1 MTEDFSRYRVVI
13 SYSRFSTPEQSQG
26 ASTARQSDAA
36 AAFATRH
43 HLTLSPRSCLDAG
56 LSGYHGDHLLSGA
69 FGALLDSLR
78 DGTIATPALVLVEAA
93 DRFGRLPSIDA
104 LRVLFDRLF
113 EAGADLYLLDR
124 NLLVTADRFNR
135 DLGTQITLLAEIHAA
150 HAYSARLSQRLLDAH
165 QRGREAIVRGEAV
178 RKGWAPAW
186 VRWDDTTT
194 TWQLTDYAAAIDQL
208 LTLLESGLGQL
219 RTAAAL
225 NAANIPTPRG
235 KCWTPGSIAHLA
247 YSPAVAG
254 GRETRRRT
262 GEIAWDYYPAVWPR
276 PRWEALKQQMQQR
289 DGADGGHGKQGQM
302 LWVGQGITKCLCGA
316 VIGARTASCVVKG
329 ERITHQYLRC
339 RARLT
344 NACDQPAIRLQ
355 LATAHLLTRL
365 QSDTLAALFARPDKS
380 DAIAQLR
387 QQAAASQQRIIEAR
401 AMLAVLETE
410 LSKAAASE
418 PALVSVLARQVVKAE
433 AEIEQLDT
441 THQQLLHQVA
451 QYTINTQADHCAE
464 TAAAASRL
472 LQAFARGED
481 TTEQRHGVNAQL
493 RKAGVTIHLDS
504 AGERM
509 GLVVGDGAVQWMP
522 VSRLAHVALA
532 VGAIEAVYADSEVQT
547 LAQLRDALEQAAG
560 TKLDKVQVEVTPGQW
575 VELP

>member
-165 QRGREAIVRGEAV
+165 QRGREAIAAGKPARL
-178 RKGWAPAW
+178 GWAP
-186 VRWDDTTT
+186 RWIDHDPTTG
-194 TWQLTDYAAAIDQL
+194 TWILNDYAAVVDQL
-208 LTLLESGLGQL
+208 LSLLESGLGQL

-225 NAANIPTPRG
+225 NDQRTPSPRG
-235 KCWTPGSIAHLA
+235 KRWTPGSISHIA
-247 YSPAVAG
+247 YSPTVAG
-254 GRETRRRT
+254 GRETRRRA
-262 GEIAWDYYPAVWPR
+262 GDVSWGYYPAVWER
-276 PRWEALKQQMQQR
+276 PRWEALKQQMQRR

-302 LWVGQGITKCLCGA
+302 LWIGQGITSCICGA
-316 VIGARTASCVVKG
+316 VLGARTASCIVKG
-329 ERITHQYLRC
+329 EHITHQYLRC
-339 RARLT
+339 RGRLT
-344 NACDQPAIRLQ
+344 RDCTQPALRLR

-365 QSDTLAALFARPDKS
+365 SAADLGSLFARTDPTNRHD
-380 DAIAQLR
+380 QLQ
-387 QQAAASQQRIIEAR
+387 QQAAASQQQLHEAR
-401 AMLAVLETE
+401 AMLAVLEAE

-441 THQQLLHQVA
+441 THQQLLHHIEQS
-451 QYTINTQADHCAE
+451 QAAVSSDRVSE
-464 TAAAASRL
+464 LSTAASEL
-472 LQAFARGED
+472 LSSFATD
-481 TTEQRHGVNAQL
+481 TDTPEQRHAINKLLRRLDVRVTVDGAQQRL
-493 RKAGVTIHLDS
+493 
-504 AGERM
+504 
-509 GLVVGDGAVQWMP
+509 GLVVGEGAVQWMP

-532 VGAIEAVYADSEVQT
+532 EGAVEAVYADSEVSN